1 MLAGVVRDDHDVE
14 LEARVAPPDGVDVG
28 DVRTLVRYGLHQ
40 LHDGG
45 RRPSRV
51 EPSRDVSEGFKTQKV
66 RRSHLPHL
74 LVVVVP
80 EVQRVSRCRQVVL

>member
-14 LEARVAPPDGVDVG
+14 LEAHVAPPDGVDVG

-45 RRPSRV
+45 RRPS
-51 EPSRDVSEGFKTQKV
+51 
-66 RRSHLPHL
+66 
-74 LVVVVP
+74 
-80 EVQRVSRCRQVVL
+80 